1 MIKITYVTITY
12 QAAKVLQRTLDSV
25 LEQDYPEITHL
36 IIDGAS
42 TDGTIDLVNDY
53 IERSNAAENGHKV
66 LLMSEPDKGIY
77 DAMNKGLRSL
87 DGDYVC
93 FLNAGDFLPASD
105 IASRIVN
112 KISQRDGSFVTPAN
126 DVTKEP
132 SLCDIPAVLYGDT
145 DIVDGEGRFL
155 HHRRLAPPENLTWKS
170 FRHGL
175 LVCHQAFYARTDFA
189 IATPY
194 NQKYCYSADVDWCI
208 RIMKAAAK
216 ENVPL
221 LNLHMVVANYTE
233 EGQTT
238 LHHRESL
245 IERYKVMESHYGR
258 ISTFLMHCWFV
269 VRSILPLSRGS

>member
-25 LEQDYPEITHL
+25 LQQDYPEITHL

-42 TDGTIDLVNDY
+42 TDGTLEMVNDY
-53 IERSNAAENGHKV
+53 IERSNAANNGHKI
-66 LLMSEPDKGIY
+66 LLMSEPDNGIY

-93 FLNAGDFLPASD
+93 FLNAGDFLPAQD
-105 IASRIVN
+105 TVSRIVET
-112 KISQRDGSFVTPAN
+112 ISQRDDSFVSP
-126 DVTKEP
+126 DTKGLQGDCP
-132 SLCDIPAVLYGDT
+132 QCDLPAVLYGDT
-145 DIVDGEGRFL
+145 DIVDAEGRFL
-155 HHRRLAPPENLTWKS
+155 HHRRLVPPEHLTWKS
-170 FRHGL
+170 FRHGM

-194 NQKYCYSADVDWCI
+194 NQKYRYSADVDWCI

-221 LNLHMVVANYTE
+221 LNLHMVVVNYTE

-245 IERYKVMESHYGR
+245 LERYRVMESHYGR
-258 ISTFLMHCWFV
+258 ISTFFMHCWFV
-269 VRSILPLSRGS
+269 IRAVISR